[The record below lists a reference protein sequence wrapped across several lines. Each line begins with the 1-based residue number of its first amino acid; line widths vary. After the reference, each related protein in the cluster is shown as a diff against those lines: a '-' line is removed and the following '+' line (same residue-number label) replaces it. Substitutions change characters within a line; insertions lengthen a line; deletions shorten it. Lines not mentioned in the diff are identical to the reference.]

1 MKREKEIYKGITRI
15 QWIMMIVAVIFL
27 IAGISFWRI
36 SPNGALIIIFAVLLF
51 GVVTLA
57 HFLDLKKLIADEL
70 ECVGYEQS
78 QIQKNLL
85 KELPVPYVL
94 TSLSGEILWANRA
107 FEEIV
112 DQKRRKKNISQI
124 FDVMRKRSFPDPG
137 DKSEYDLVVKE
148 RNYHV
153 ECSSVSFDELTHDGV
168 EEAMLAFYF
177 YDQTD
182 LIYFREESES
192 KSLIAGLI
200 YIDNYE
206 EVLDS
211 MEEVRQSL
219 LFAVVERKIYKYM
232 HNYAAIVKKF
242 ERDKFLF
249 VFETKYLEDMMK
261 DKFTL
266 MADVRGTTMGNSLAV
281 TLSIGIGVN
290 APDYVSAY
298 DSARAAIDLALGRGG
313 DQIVIKDGETISY
326 YGGNTQKV
334 EKSTRVKA
342 RVKAHALR
350 ELMQTKGKVFIMG
363 HRMPDADCVGAALG
377 IYRMAKTFQKEAYIV
392 MDQNCPAITPIVEGV
407 KKAADESETIFVT
420 NEQAISLRNTNSMM
434 VIVDVNIPT
443 MTECPSLLKLI
454 QTVVVLDH
462 HRQTKETIKNA
473 VLSYVEPYAS
483 SSCEMVAEILQYIAD
498 KPKLLP
504 IEADALYA
512 GILIDTDNFIVK
524 AGVRT
529 FEAAAYLRRAGC
541 DVTRVRKMFRDDI
554 AHSKQ
559 RAQIINDSEIY
570 LNEFALAS
578 FSPKV
583 AEGATVIGAKAA
595 NELLGIQ
602 GIRGS
607 FVLTKMPGYIY
618 ISARS
623 IDDLN
628 VHMIMERMGGGG
640 HLTMAAT
647 QIKDK
652 TIGEVEEELKQL
664 IKTMKDNGEI

>member
-15 QWIMMIVAVIFL
+15 QWIMMIVMVIFL
-27 IAGISFWRI
+27 IAGIWFWRI
-36 SPNGALIIIFAVLLF
+36 TPHGALIII
-51 GVVTLA
+51 GVVLFFGCITFA
-57 HFLDLKKLIADEL
+57 NVMELKSMIADEL

-94 TSLSGEILWANRA
+94 TSVKGEILWRNQA
-107 FEEIV
+107 FDEIA
-112 DQKRRKKNISQI
+112 DSKSKKKNISQI
-124 FDVMRKRSFPDPG
+124 FETMRKGSFPGPG
-137 DKSEYDLVVKE
+137 EKSEYDLVVKD

-153 ECSSVSFDELTHDGV
+153 ECSAVAFDELIHDGV
-168 EEAMLAFYF
+168 KEVMLSFYF

-182 LIYFREESES
+182 LAYYRAESES

-232 HNYAAIVKKF
+232 HNFSAIVKKF

-249 VFETKYLEDMMK
+249 VFEAKYFDEMLEK
-261 DKFTL
+261 KFAL
-266 MADVRGTTMGNSLAV
+266 MEDVRGTSMGNSLSV
-281 TLSIGIGVN
+281 TLSIGIGIN
-290 APDYVSAY
+290 APDYAQAY
-298 DSARAAIDLALGRGG
+298 DSARAAVDLALGRGG
-313 DQIVIKDGETISY
+313 DQIVIKDGETLSY

-377 IYRMAKTFQKEAYIV
+377 IYRIAKTYQKETYIV

-407 KKAADESETIFVT
+407 KKASEDSEPVFVT
-420 NEQAISLRNTNSMM
+420 NDQALSLRDANSMM
-434 VIVDVNIPT
+434 VIVDVNIPN

-462 HRQTKETIKNA
+462 HRQTKENIKNA

-483 SSCEMVAEILQYIAD
+483 SSCEMVAEILQYIAE

-512 GILIDTDNFIVK
+512 GVLIDTDNFVVK

-554 AHSKQ
+554 AHSKL
-559 RAQIINDSEIY
+559 RAQIINDAEIY
-570 LNEFALAS
+570 LGEFALAT
-578 FSPKV
+578 FSPKEM
-583 AEGATVIGAKAA
+583 EGATVIGAKAA
-595 NELLGIQ
+595 NELLDIQ

-607 FVLTKMPGYIY
+607 FVLTNMPGYIY

-647 QIKDK
+647 QIKNK
-652 TIGEVEEELKQL
+652 SIYEVEQDLKIL

>member
-1 MKREKEIYKGITRI
+1 MKREKEIYRGITSV
-15 QWIMMIVAVIFL
+15 QWIMMIIAAIFL
-27 IAGISFWRI
+27 VAGVFFWRV
-36 SPNGALIIIFAVLLF
+36 SPQGALIIIFVDLIF
-51 GVVTLA
+51 GCISIS
-57 HFLDLKKLIADEL
+57 HFLSLKGLIADEL
-70 ECVGYEQS
+70 SRVGYEQS

-85 KELPVPYVL
+85 KDLPVPYVL
-94 TSLSGEILWANRA
+94 TSMNGEILWANQA
-107 FEEIV
+107 FDEIV
-112 DQKRRKKNISQI
+112 DDKDRKKNISQI
-124 FDVMRKRSFPDPG
+124 FEAMHKKPFPDSG
-137 DKSEYDLVVKE
+137 KKTEYDLVIKE

-153 ECSSVSFDELTHDGV
+153 ECSCVSFDELMRNGMK
-168 EEAMLAFYF
+168 EAMLTFYF
-177 YDQTD
+177 YDQTE
-182 LIYFREESES
+182 LVAYRRELDSR
-192 KSLIAGLI
+192 SLIAGLI

-206 EVLDS
+206 EVLES

-219 LFAVVERKIYKYM
+219 LFAVVERKIYRYM
-232 HNYAAIVKKF
+232 QNFSAIVKKF

-249 VFETKYLEDMMK
+249 VFEAKHFEEMLEN
-261 DKFTL
+261 KFAL
-266 MADVRGTTMGNSLAV
+266 MNDVRSTSMGNSLAV
-281 TLSIGIGVN
+281 TLSVGIGMN
-290 APDYVSAY
+290 APDYVQVY
-298 DSARAAIDLALGRGG
+298 ESARTAIDLALGRGG

-350 ELMQTKGKVFIMG
+350 ELMQTQGKVFIMG

-377 IYRMAKTFQKEAYIV
+377 IYRMAKTFQKEVYIV
-392 MDQNCPAITPIVEGV
+392 MDQNCQAITPIVEGV
-407 KKAADESETIFVT
+407 KKAADESEMIFVT
-420 NEQAISLRNTNSMM
+420 NDQAIALRDANSMM
-434 VIVDVNIPT
+434 VIVDVNIPE

-462 HRQTKETIKNA
+462 HRQTKSTIKNA

-498 KPKLLP
+498 KPRLRP

-554 AHSKQ
+554 SHSKL
-559 RAQIINDSEIY
+559 RAQIINDAEIFMD
-570 LNEFALAS
+570 EFAVAS
-578 FSPKV
+578 FSPKEV
-583 AEGATVIGAKAA
+583 QGATVIGAKAA
-595 NELLGIQ
+595 NELLDIQ
-602 GIRGS
+602 GVRGS
-607 FVLTKMPGYIY
+607 FVLTKMQGYIY

-652 TIGEVEEELKQL
+652 TLYEVELELKNL
-664 IKTMKDNGEI
+664 IRQMKENGEI